1 MVSESVPA
9 PDSLQQQIDA
19 LARRL
24 EQSEKEHRA
33 VREENRALREKSKR
47 DDATIQ
53 RLERQFQEVRRRLE
67 QFVGRPAANR
77 LHPLL
82 SRVVT
87 SGARSPIAITAWRAG
102 NRVLH
107 RHRRVVRLGRLPRVA
122 TGPVMVMTAIAGK
135 VAGITSRGTG
145 ARGPIT
151 SPR

>member
-1 MVSESVPA
+1 MTLPIVVGLLPVG
-9 PDSLQQQIDA
+9 LIVVGLVA
-19 LARRL
+19 LAVGTWSVRLLNDPDRYVAAVAPLCGHRRT
-24 EQSEKEHRA
+24 S
-33 VREENRALREKSKR
+33 AL
-47 DDATIQ
+47 ATVV
-53 RLERQFQEVRRRLE
+53 LRRRLE